1 MTFHISRAYD
11 NVPYLESDSRVYQ
24 IVFSEET
31 FEYQLIFGDT
41 GDVIVSDNT
50 FDLLVRKAEKKLL
63 EKIAIAPQYKK
74 IFLNFYESTEFV
86 KKSMNEEESSKKIK
100 AFVKKEKM
108 NGSKIELDIT
118 SKRAFVTDPLGKKTT
133 VKGKEFDS
141 YIDEFSESPVS
152 EDQTL
157 DFEDYL
163 LYKVLTK

>member
-1 MTFHISRAYD
+1 MTFHISKAYD
-11 NVPYLESDSRVYQ
+11 GVPFLESDGRVYQ

-41 GDVIVSDNT
+41 GDIIVSDSN
-50 FDLLVRKAEKKLL
+50 FDALVQKAEKKLL
-63 EKIAIAPQYKK
+63 ERIAIAPQWRK
-74 IFLNFYESTEFV
+74 IFLNFYESAEFI
-86 KKSMNEEESSKKIK
+86 KKSMNEEESSTKIK
-100 AFVKKEKM
+100 SFVKKEKM
-108 NGSKIELDIT
+108 NGSEIKLDIS
-118 SKRAFVTDPLGKKTT
+118 SKRAFITDPSGKKTT